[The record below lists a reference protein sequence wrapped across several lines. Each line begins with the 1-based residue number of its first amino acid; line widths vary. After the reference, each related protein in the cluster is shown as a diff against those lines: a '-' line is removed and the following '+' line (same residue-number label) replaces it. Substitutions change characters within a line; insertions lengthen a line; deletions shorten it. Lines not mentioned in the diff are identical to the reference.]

1 LWNARYSSVRKDWN
15 GVNLVGTQKKWLWAV
30 GILAAGA
37 ALLAFGVP
45 APTVLILGLVLL
57 CPLMMFFMM
66 GGKNTHEGSK
76 KDPSSSSDTPRDD
89 SRDGGQ

>member
-1 LWNARYSSVRKDWN
+1 MS
-15 GVNLVGTQKKWLWAV
+15 TQNKWLSAV
-30 GILAAGA
+30 GILTAGA

-45 APTVLILGLVLL
+45 TQTVLILGFLLL

-76 KDPSSSSDTPRDD
+76 KGQPGPSSDTPGSDEG
-89 SRDGGQ
+89 SKKG